1 MKAAFVWS
9 TVFSPISIICF
20 FNLLPCEASI
30 LVFCSCALQRGLCVF
45 IVNRQAGQDYSLVSS
60 FRNCNSCNLTC
71 GHRPFFEFHQNKG
84 LNFDCDKK
92 RNAHSKCKVQYK
104 RSFHSFVKTLHGS
117 CCETMPD
124 DSLFFTSICHRDIFS
139 WGWWGWLL
147 WYLWYTNMMM
157 MMMMMMTKMMMAM
170 QMTMWWGW
178 C

>member
-1 MKAAFVWS
+1 MYGAICTTILRHSTVIVYCFMKAAFVWS

-139 WGWWGWLL
+139 
-147 WYLWYTNMMM
+147 
-157 MMMMMMTKMMMAM
+157 
-170 QMTMWWGW
+170 
-178 C
+178 